1 VSHQLKLFRQ
11 LSVPSKPSLD
21 EADKRAL
28 VILLLIA
35 SHLRNT
41 AQDPDV

>member
-1 VSHQLKLFRQ
+1 MSHQLKLFCQ

-35 SHLRNT
+35 SHL
-41 AQDPDV
+41 